1 MQFYYLDSSQN
12 YLQTISSWLV
22 NNYADSLDSLKIF
35 LPSGI
40 CCQFLNRYLLEH
52 LAQTSKNKDFFL
64 PSMMPISA
72 IAEDLMAN
80 KIKDALYLPASK
92 NEKILALTQI
102 IYQQG
107 QLSMAEAFG
116 MAGALS
122 SILQDLW
129 KQGVHLSNITL
140 DSSLEQSIFLQQ
152 QLQYLLSYSGK
163 LQHKL
168 AMQQKLTSYEF
179 CSEIFKS
186 YAPEGNI
193 IFIGLTRQSKDFY
206 QFLSKFISQASAVF
220 ILPPIDS
227 SQLPYLCNDSEE
239 VLNLLNI
246 QASEIKPLVS
256 IPNSARLYLNDFI
269 ERPSSLESTAK
280 PSLDHISV
288 IESESE
294 IEESNLILLIIKD
307 FIDKNPQASVALLS
321 PNHNIAKLVINNLEQ
336 HQIPVANFIGQSFEN
351 SKLAQFIICLA
362 ELLMYP
368 CDMEKLLICI
378 KHPFVV
384 GQNSIKIECFIREN
398 KFINNPEQID
408 AYVQKCDNINLQN
421 WWQNF
426 YQALKN
432 AWNLLQ
438 DVNQSFAFLLKTNLQ
453 TAEQI
458 CPDIWRLNN
467 RSGIHFLRELLEA
480 SGYITIINKDQ
491 YAPLIKEIFKKTK
504 ITDSQQIKQISL
516 LPVESSQYLNFDLII
531 LSDMNENSWPNLSN
545 NEMWMT
551 NNLRKTLHLST
562 KDDELNCKI
571 YDFYLMLCNKQV
583 IMTRSRKVNN
593 RQTSPSKFLQKL
605 FVLESKYK
613 THKLKN
619 KDHYL
624 HYSRQH
630 FNLRSDS
637 ALGDEFLIP
646 GSSFPA
652 KVSATNIEL
661 LIRNPYGFFAKNI
674 LKLYPLNEINLDS
687 MNAEFGKLLHK
698 IISIYN
704 KQDDK
709 NRQMFLNIADKE
721 LKNLSDN
728 EFIIKMWWPKICSI
742 AKPYV
747 EFEQKR
753 RLNIKQICSE
763 IYGEI
768 YLNFDDRQIKII
780 AIADEIIINKDN
792 TAQILDYKTGA
803 IPSLKDVLSGLS
815 PQLIIEG
822 LILQQGG
829 FKSIP
834 SITPNK
840 VTFVKL
846 ASLEP
851 YIVETSIDSIDFA
864 KHCYGLKELIGHY
877 IKGQVSYLVTPSLD
891 YAPKY
896 DNYKHLG
903 RKKQNS

>member
-1 MQFYYLDSSQN
+1 
-12 YLQTISSWLV
+12 
-22 NNYADSLDSLKIF
+22 
-35 LPSGI
+35 
-40 CCQFLNRYLLEH
+40 
-52 LAQTSKNKDFFL
+52 
-64 PSMMPISA
+64 
-72 IAEDLMAN
+72 
-80 KIKDALYLPASK
+80 
-92 NEKILALTQI
+92 
-102 IYQQG
+102 
-107 QLSMAEAFG
+107 
-116 MAGALS
+116 
-122 SILQDLW
+122 
-129 KQGVHLSNITL
+129 
-140 DSSLEQSIFLQQ
+140 
-152 QLQYLLSYSGK
+152 
-163 LQHKL
+163 
-168 AMQQKLTSYEF
+168 
-179 CSEIFKS
+179 
-186 YAPEGNI
+186 
-193 IFIGLTRQSKDFY
+193 
-206 QFLSKFISQASAVF
+206 
-220 ILPPIDS
+220 
-227 SQLPYLCNDSEE
+227 
-239 VLNLLNI
+239 
-246 QASEIKPLVS
+246 
-256 IPNSARLYLNDFI
+256 
-269 ERPSSLESTAK
+269 
-280 PSLDHISV
+280 
-288 IESESE
+288 
-294 IEESNLILLIIKD
+294 
-307 FIDKNPQASVALLS
+307 
-321 PNHNIAKLVINNLEQ
+321 
-336 HQIPVANFIGQSFEN
+336 
-351 SKLAQFIICLA
+351 
-362 ELLMYP
+362 
-368 CDMEKLLICI
+368 
-378 KHPFVV
+378 
-384 GQNSIKIECFIREN
+384 
-398 KFINNPEQID
+398 
-408 AYVQKCDNINLQN
+408 
-421 WWQNF
+421 
-426 YQALKN
+426 
-432 AWNLLQ
+432 
-438 DVNQSFAFLLKTNLQ
+438 
-453 TAEQI
+453 
-458 CPDIWRLNN
+458 
-467 RSGIHFLRELLEA
+467 
-480 SGYITIINKDQ
+480 
-491 YAPLIKEIFKKTK
+491 
-504 ITDSQQIKQISL
+504 
-516 LPVESSQYLNFDLII
+516 
-531 LSDMNENSWPNLSN
+531 MNENSWPNLSN